1 MEKLH
6 DSRISRTEFFEI
18 SLEQISD
25 IRILEALNR
34 SISKQDGIKC
44 FYFNGDNTPR
54 EGIIRALM
62 LTDKEALVITSI
74 QDEVIKNFSEINIE
88 IGFDSL
94 NEYSF

>member
-6 DSRISRTEFFEI
+6 DSRISCTEFFEI
-18 SLEQISD
+18 SLEQISN

-34 SISKQDGIKC
+34 SISKKDGIKC
-44 FYFNGDNTPR
+44 FYFNGDNIPR

-88 IGFDSL
+88 IGFDFL

>member
-6 DSRISRTEFFEI
+6 DSRISRTEFFVI

-34 SISKQDGIKC
+34 NISKKDGIKC
-44 FYFNGDNTPR
+44 FYFNGDNVPR

-88 IGFDSL
+88 IGFDFL

>member
-34 SISKQDGIKC
+34 SISKKDGIKC
-44 FYFNGDNTPR
+44 FYFNGDNVPR

-88 IGFDSL
+88 IGFDFL

>member
-34 SISKQDGIKC
+34 
-44 FYFNGDNTPR
+44 R
-54 EGIIRALM
+54 
-62 LTDKEALVITSI
+62 
-74 QDEVIKNFSEINIE
+74 
-88 IGFDSL
+88 FDFL
-94 NEYSF
+94 NEY

>member
-6 DSRISRTEFFEI
+6 DIRISRTEFFEI

-34 SISKQDGIKC
+34 SISKKDGIKC
-44 FYFNGDNTPR
+44 FYFNGDNVPR

-88 IGFDSL
+88 IGFDFL